1 MESGY
6 WIIKNSSRVKN
17 EGTFLKGGVYLEH
30 FIITGKKPLAGK
42 VEISG
47 SKNATLPIMAASL
60 ISNGEVVLRGIPDLE
75 DIHVMSEALQLFG
88 AKVYRENDILVINSK
103 DVSYTQLPEDISRR
117 MRASNL
123 VMGALLAR
131 FNEAKVAYPG
141 GCAIGT
147 RPMDLHLKGFES
159 LGFKITDGFGFMEG
173 SGLKLQGTEILLDFP
188 SVGATENIMMAA
200 SLIPGTTY
208 IRNAA
213 REPEIVDLQ
222 NFLNSMGAQIKGAGL
237 DTIRIDGVK
246 KLGSA
251 EHQVIPDRIEA
262 GSFMVAAAITRSK
275 IHMSNV
281 ILEHI
286 QPIVAKLREIGVEV
300 ISSKT
305 GLIVQANKRLRN
317 TDIKTMP
324 YPGFPTDMQAQMM
337 ALLSTVTGTSI
348 IVETIFENRFMHVQE
363 LRRMAAEIKIEGRV
377 AIIKGKNLEGASV
390 EATDLRAGAALV
402 LAALAAEGETKI
414 SKIDHIDRGYD
425 KLHLK
430 LGNLGADIG
439 RKPDA

>member
-1 MESGY
+1 MEY
-6 WIIKNSSRVKN
+6 LLIKGN
-17 EGTFLKGGVYLEH
+17 TPLKGQ
-30 FIITGKKPLAGK
+30 

-60 ISNGEVVLRGIPDLE
+60 MSSGEVILSGVPDLE
-75 DIHVMSEALQLFG
+75 DIHVMSDALELFG
-88 AKVYRENDILVINSK
+88 AKVHREGDVLIIDGKSVNSCE
-103 DVSYTQLPEDISRR
+103 LPENISRK

-131 FNEAKVAYPG
+131 FKQAKVAYPG

-159 LGFKITDGFGFMEG
+159 LGYDITDGYGFMEG
-173 SGLKLQGTEILLDFP
+173 RGSSLRGSEILLDFP

-200 SLIPGTTY
+200 CVIPGTTV

-222 NFLNSMGAQIKGAGL
+222 NFLNCMGAKIKGAGL
-237 DTIRIDGVK
+237 DTIRIEGVNQ
-246 KLGSA
+246 LGGV
-251 EHQVIPDRIEA
+251 EHRVIPDRIEV
-262 GSFMVAAAITRSK
+262 GSFMVAAAITRGE
-275 IHMSNV
+275 ICIENV
-281 ILEHI
+281 IMEHI
-286 QPIVAKLREIGVEV
+286 QPIIAKLREIGIE
-300 ISSKT
+300 IMPCSS
-305 GLIVQANKRLRN
+305 GLRVLGNRRLRP

-337 ALLSTVTGTSI
+337 ALLSTIPGTSI

-377 AIIKGKNLEGASV
+377 AIIKGKNRLEGASV

-402 LAALAAEGETKI
+402 LAGLAAEGETRITKVE
-414 SKIDHIDRGYD
+414 HIDRGYD
-425 KLHLK
+425 KLHEKLK
-430 LGNLGADIG
+430 GLGANII
-439 RKPDA
+439 RQSDAV